1 MDPSL
6 YEFYVRFINCTW
18 GSMCHGTRG
27 VRGQLGGVGFLLV
40 VGGSWGLTCHQAIAK
55 GLCPLGHLV
64 SPQISFSIS

>member
-1 MDPSL
+1 M
-6 YEFYVRFINCTW
+6 
-18 GSMCHGTRG
+18 GSMCHGTHG